1 MYCQRK
7 GWRLDSISAK
17 YEHNKVHADDCDDCD
32 DADKGYIDRVTSEI
46 FIEGDFDD
54 EDDEDDDLSDVIR
67 GQVEAHLVGQLE
79 HRFRSVHAGGAS
91 GAPGPCNDP
100 VGTV

>member
-54 EDDEDDDLSDVIR
+54 EQRRQFVLL
-67 GQVEAHLVGQLE
+67 LVLTPTVAFFAGILVWL
-79 HRFRSVHAGGAS
+79 FRK
-91 GAPGPCNDP
+91 D
-100 VGTV
+100 